1 MRKPVIFL
9 LHGAWHSSSCWS
21 LLIPRLEALGH
32 SVQAPDLPGHGN
44 NSADAATIS
53 LNKYSSYIS
62 QLIDNYDNNAI
73 LVGHSMSGMVISQ
86 VAENIPHKIERLV
99 YLSAYLPRHQQ
110 SLFDLIASNAASS
123 EPAPIEKAM
132 QMSADKRSCTI
143 ADEAIAALFYNRCP
157 DTHRDQIPQSFP
169 AQPVLPLA
177 AKVKLSAANF
187 GQIPKTYIC
196 CLDDQVI
203 PIAHQRHMIKQQLC
217 DEMIQLDA
225 DHSPFLSCAQQL
237 ASVLHSSS
245 LPA

>member
-21 LLIPRLEALGH
+21 LLIPQLEALGH
-32 SVQAPDLPGHGN
+32 SVQAPDLPGHGS
-44 NSADAATIS
+44 NSADASTIS

-62 QLIDNYDNNAI
+62 QIIDNYDNKVV

-86 VAENIPHKIERLV
+86 VAENIPRKIERLV
-99 YLSAYLPRHQQ
+99 YLSAYIPRHQQ
-110 SLFDLIASNAASS
+110 SLFDLIASNAAAS
-123 EPAPIEKAM
+123 EPAPIEDAM
-132 QMSADKRSCTI
+132 QLSADKRSCTI
-143 ADEAIAALFYNRCP
+143 ADNTIAPLFYNRCP
-157 DTHRDQIPQSFP
+157 DTHRDQIPRSFP
-169 AQPVLPLA
+169 AQPVLPLSGR
-177 AKVKLSAANF
+177 VKLSAENF

-203 PIAHQRHMIKQQLC
+203 PIAHQRHMIKQQHC

>member
-21 LLIPRLEALGH
+21 LLIPQLEALGH
-32 SVQAPDLPGHGN
+32 CVQAPDLPGHGSN
-44 NSADAATIS
+44 RADAATIS
-53 LNKYSSYIS
+53 LNKYSGYIT
-62 QLIDNYDNNAI
+62 QLIDNYDNKVL

-86 VAENIPHKIERLV
+86 VAENIPQKIERLV

-110 SLFDLIASNAASS
+110 SLFDLIASNAAAS
-123 EPAPIEKAM
+123 EPAPIEGVM
-132 QMSADKRSCTI
+132 QLSADKRSCSI
-143 ADEAIAALFYNRCP
+143 ADETIAPLFYNRCP
-157 DTHRDQIPQSFP
+157 DTHRNQIPRSFP
-169 AQPVLPLA
+169 AQPVLPLSGR
-177 AKVKLSAANF
+177 VKLSAENF

-196 CLDDQVI
+196 CQEDLVI
-203 PIAHQRHMIKQQLC
+203 PIAHQRHMIKQQHC

-225 DHSPFLSCAQQL
+225 DHSPFLSCTQQL